1 MPLAIKNIFKLLDD
15 GAHAFDANL
24 LVCLHASLV
33 TRHQCRRSQ
42 SERFKADHDS
52 ASTSSLR

>member
-24 LVCLHASLV
+24 LVCHSVPRLIS
-33 TRHQCRRSQ
+33 RRGLAMPAQQKQKLQ
-42 SERFKADHDS
+42 S
-52 ASTSSLR
+52 